1 MSDSIPKPIYH
12 NYTVLSPDGIEMFR
26 CDKKK
31 FNWYLKKG
39 LAIQI
44 DEDAIRLLFE
54 PKGLGWAG
62 EHFYLQDR
70 ENKCCVCGKEHDLT
84 KHHVVPYCY
93 RRYMPVYI
101 KENNY
106 FDVLPV
112 CVDCHSEYEKIAQN
126 KKKELA
132 NRYEAPL
139 EGINNLNES
148 KSLKHARTLKQ
159 HGSKIPE
166 ARRKQMIGSIAE
178 ELGITEQE
186 LEKVIN
192 HDITCNNISW
202 NKEATN
208 FKSHGEIVI
217 SKIPCIQSFFE
228 EWRTHFVESMKPKH
242 LPKNW
247 EIERDSHGRRK
258 TT

>member
-1 MSDSIPKPIYH
+1 MSGSIPNSKSIYH

-31 FNWYLKKG
+31 FDWYLKRS

-44 DEDAIRLLFE
+44 DEDVIRLLFK

-70 ENKCCVCGKEHDLT
+70 ENKCCVCGSSNNLT

-93 RRYMPVYI
+93 RRYMPIDI

-112 CVDCHSEYEKIAQN
+112 CVDCHANYEKIAQN

-132 NRYEAPL
+132 KQYEAPL
-139 EGINNLNES
+139 EGINNIAES
-148 KSLKHARTLKQ
+148 RYFKHARTLKK

-166 ARRKQMIGSIAE
+166 SRRKEMIESIAE

-186 LEKVIN
+186 LEEVIKC
-192 HDITCNNISW
+192 DTEW
-202 NKEATN
+202 NKEVPN

-217 SKIPCIQSFFE
+217 SKIPSIQNFFE
-228 EWRTHFVESMKPKH
+228 EWRSHFVASMKPKY

-258 TT
+258 TTE

>member
-1 MSDSIPKPIYH
+1 
-12 NYTVLSPDGIEMFR
+12 MFR

-31 FNWYLKKG
+31 FDWYLKRG

-44 DEDAIRLLFE
+44 DQDAIRLLFK

-70 ENKCCVCGKEHDLT
+70 ENKCCVCGSGDNLT

-93 RRYMPVYI
+93 RRYMPADI

-112 CVDCHSEYEKIAQN
+112 CVDCHAEYEKIAQK

-132 NRYEAPL
+132 KQYEAPL
-139 EGINNLNES
+139 EGVNNITEARHF
-148 KSLKHARTLKQ
+148 KHARTLKQ
-159 HGSKIPE
+159 HSDKIPE
-166 ARRKQMIGSIAE
+166 SRRKQMLGSIAE

-186 LEKVIN
+186 LEEVMK
-192 HDITCNNISW
+192 HDIKW
-202 NKEATN
+202 NKQLPD
-208 FKSHGEIVI
+208 FKAHGEIVI
-217 SKIPCIQSFFE
+217 SKIPSIQGFFE
-228 EWRTHFVESMKPKH
+228 EWRSHFVASMKPKY

-258 TT
+258 TTE